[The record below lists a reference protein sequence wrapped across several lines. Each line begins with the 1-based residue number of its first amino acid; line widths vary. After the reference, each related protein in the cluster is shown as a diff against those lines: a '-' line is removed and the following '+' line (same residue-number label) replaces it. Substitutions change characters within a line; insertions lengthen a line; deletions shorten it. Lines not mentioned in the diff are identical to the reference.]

1 MEPLSLKG
9 QLGGGG
15 GLNGSSGTVPT
26 GQEVL
31 GRGWAGLELTDGA
44 EELGALPTWPWPGER
59 QLPLPALVAAGHQP
73 FHFGHLLGG
82 LPLLGMRRTLA
93 LSQLLLHLLG

>member
-15 GLNGSSGTVPT
+15 GFNGSSGTVPT

-44 EELGALPTWPWPGER
+44 E
-59 QLPLPALVAAGHQP
+59 
-73 FHFGHLLGG
+73 
-82 LPLLGMRRTLA
+82 
-93 LSQLLLHLLG
+93 S